1 MAIDSVAKRWSML
14 QFAMGLPFQTPF
26 IGDGVIGRG
35 DRMHMLGMYAGILA
49 AEDESNTTDYRL
61 YTSTNNVPPSV
72 TFSDT
77 TIDTALT
84 VIGPTHYLLGTI
96 VERLTFSLKLTGGTV
111 VAVSGFQAEVQ
122 IEQGGL
128 WIPIQKTWGDAAD
141 ESGFVLHTPDNLEAL
156 AHNVVGMAIVN
167 PLGLHSIRFKA
178 GLASAPT
185 TAITRKLEI
194 VSVLRAGRG

>member
-1 MAIDSVAKRWSML
+1 MAMDTVAKRWSML
-14 QFAMGLPFQTPF
+14 NFGARLGLPV

-35 DRMHMLGMYAGILA
+35 DRSQFFNMYAGILA
-49 AEDESNTTDYRL
+49 EADPSDVTEYRL
-61 YTSTNNVPPSV
+61 YTSTNSVPPSV

-77 TIDTALT
+77 TIATGLT

-96 VERLTFSLKLTGGTV
+96 VERLTFSLRLSGGSV

-156 AHNVVGMAIVN
+156 AHNVVGMAVVN

-178 GLASAPT
+178 GLASLPAV
-185 TAITRKLEI
+185 AITRRLEI
-194 VSVLRAGRG
+194 SSVLRAGRR